1 MSGRYRVLPYA
12 MHTIRNQAKLLA
24 RVRRLKGQMEA
35 IERALEGERP
45 CGEVLNLVASV
56 RGAVQG
62 LTVELIE
69 DHIREHVAAPGT
81 GGDLVQEQRARMQ
94 GADELIEVV
103 RRYLK

>member
-1 MSGRYRVLPYA
+1 MS
-12 MHTIRNQAKLLA
+12 HTIRNQTKLLA

-35 IERALEGERP
+35 IERALEAEQP
-45 CGEVLNLVASV
+45 CGDILNLVASV

-69 DHIREHVAAPGT
+69 DHIREHVAGPGVET
-81 GGDLVQEQRARMQ
+81 DRDRQQ
-94 GADELIEVV
+94 GAAELIEVV